1 MELRVVSR
9 SGNSLLSGLV
19 LRFALVLA
27 VVMGVVFWQIER
39 TLDATGDMAQDEL
52 LRRQAAEIVNSLS
65 IDTHRKT
72 GEITRL
78 RVNLTPQSAAA
89 YLERS
94 QGYVYYIQD
103 ETGKMLAQS
112 DPMAA
117 IWVQPALTARPSVPT
132 LLDTEARDGESSAL
146 YILVQ
151 PVILP
156 SGSIYVIVG
165 QYRTIDD
172 VLLQSA
178 KSGLLP
184 DLLMVL
190 GPLFIGAL
198 LAAVALMRQSLRP
211 VRTLARAM
219 SQVGRDV
226 RLGHEAKVGLEN
238 VPTEVRPVVN
248 AFNEVLADFAKSL
261 SAQQALT
268 ADTAHQLKTP
278 LAVMQARLEQLDDF
292 KGRKELERDVLRMNR
307 LVRQLLHYAVLAQHP
322 ATLAPGDLAAE
333 VRELV
338 AGMVPLARQAG
349 VDLRFNAPEAAVMV
363 QMDPLQ
369 VAEAVGNLIDNAI
382 RHSPQPGKG
391 DKDKKMTTV
400 DVDVS
405 AEGKVD
411 VRDRGP
417 GVAVADQPMVFTRF
431 WQGPTNQSGESAHG
445 GAGLGL
451 AIVAEIMRQHGG
463 TANVAA
469 REGGGTVF
477 TLGFVRS

>member
-1 MELRVVSR
+1 MELRIVSTT
-9 SGNSLLSGLV
+9 GNSLLSGLV

-27 VVMGVVFWQIER
+27 VVMGIVFWQIER

-65 IDTHRKT
+65 IDTNRKT
-72 GEITRL
+72 GDITRM

-89 YLERS
+89 YLERT

-103 ETGKMLAQS
+103 EAGKMLVQS

-117 IWVQPALTARPSVPT
+117 VWVQPALTARPSVPT

-146 YILVQ
+146 YLLVQ

-156 SGSIYVIVG
+156 NGPIYVIVG

-184 DLLMVL
+184 GLLMVL
-190 GPLFIGAL
+190 GPLCLLAL
-198 LAAVALMRQSLRP
+198 VAAVALMRQSLRP
-211 VRTLARAM
+211 VRTLAKAM
-219 SQVGRDV
+219 SRVGREV
-226 RLGHEAKVGLEN
+226 RLGHEAKVELEN
-238 VPTEVRPVVN
+238 VPSEVKPVVH
-248 AFNEVLADFAKSL
+248 AFNEVLAEFAKSL

-322 ATLAPGDLAAE
+322 ATLQAGDLGE
-333 VRELV
+333 DVRELT
-338 AGMVPLARQAG
+338 ASMVPLARQAG
-349 VDLRFNAPEAAVMV
+349 VDLRFEAPDEKVMI

-369 VAEAVGNLIDNAI
+369 LAEAVGNLIENAI
-382 RHSPQPGKG
+382 RHSPKG
-391 DKDKKMTTV
+391 DKKLSVV
-400 DVDVS
+400 DVEVLEDGTV
-405 AEGKVD
+405 E

-417 GVAVADQPMVFTRF
+417 GIPITDQAMVFTRF

-463 TANVAA
+463 SASVSS
-469 REGGGTVF
+469 REGGGSVF
-477 TLGFVRS
+477 TLEFVKA